1 MIGREGGLG
10 GRSKLFFGSLK
21 KNKKAKRKRVGK
33 RKRRVKMKQF

>member
-21 KNKKAKRKRVGK
+21 KKKTKRKRVGK
-33 RKRRVKMKQF
+33 RNTRVKIKQF